1 MVPGRFESREIIV
14 WDGFTGF
21 VLLCL
26 VIVNG
31 ILSALKNQEMLEHR
45 LISKLS
51 IEVKGKS

>member
-1 MVPGRFESREIIV
+1 MVAGRFEGREIIV

-31 ILSALKNQEMLEHR
+31 ILAALKNQDMLEHS

-51 IEVKGKS
+51 IKVKGKS